1 MDLMFLDLVRS
12 LGVDPFKNG
21 LPFFDLLVDPWNN
34 FLVVQTKANDDLG
47 LYQV

>member
-21 LPFFDLLVDPWNN
+21 LPFFDLLVDPW
-34 FLVVQTKANDDLG
+34 QTKANDDLG